1 MVYDEFL
8 REEEVLTCEMI
19 MPQTDTKF
27 LTELR
32 VLISDLANTVNS
44 KDYRNTSVLIEENPG
59 VHEKITKISEVLSK
73 RFNFNISLTLEP
85 SMSACTTVTV
95 PGSLSILSNSD
106 WMVSLKEYFDKK
118 KGMIYKDIKTMSDF
132 KRNVDDYYNQLYK
145 NVKAFDKILDNFNIS
160 IDLKN
165 ATISGLPKDYWLL
178 MRADFCYLLNRKGNN
193 LSPDELIAILLHEIG
208 HNFTTFE
215 KLYFNIR
222 NSAVILDAIRDTA
235 NNGVKDIPSI
245 LKIVSKKMGNNPNK
259 NSMELLVDLR
269 RTTIGSLPG
278 EVVQYNNEQQADQ
291 FVTRFGL
298 GAPLATGLTK
308 YGAWVRITNA
318 TLVDKI
324 ETAVSTGIVLSLLVI
339 PTIMVPAAFVAAT
352 VLLATTVG
360 MYISNQLTN
369 LTNNIQ
375 AKQSD
380 VAYEMDY
387 TRTLRIKQD
396 LIRQVRILDKV
407 KDKLLI
413 KQILE
418 SVEIIDEKLVFIE
431 NLIEKVKNNS
441 WIERYIMARQFSDK
455 QKSLIEMN
463 DLVQELMENE
473 LHLKLLKL

>member
-8 REEEVLTCEMI
+8 REEEALTCEMI

>member
-73 RFNFNISLTLEP
+73 RFNFNISLTLVP
-85 SMSACTTVTV
+85 SMGACTTVTV

>member
-85 SMSACTTVTV
+85 SMGACTTVTV

-118 KGMIYKDIKTMSDF
+118 KGMIYKDIKTISDF

-324 ETAVSTGIVLSLLVI
+324 ETAVTTGIILSLLVI

-396 LIRQVRILDKV
+396 LIRQIRILDKV

>member
-85 SMSACTTVTV
+85 SMNACTTVTV

>member
-44 KDYRNTSVLIEENPG
+44 KDYRNTSVLIEENPN

>member
-59 VHEKITKISEVLSK
+59 VHEKIIKISEVLSK

-208 HNFTTFE
+208 HNITTFE

-308 YGAWVRITNA
+308 YGAWVRMTNA

-324 ETAVSTGIVLSLLVI
+324 ETAVTTGIILSLLVI

>member
-118 KGMIYKDIKTMSDF
+118 KGMIYKDIKTISDF

-324 ETAVSTGIVLSLLVI
+324 ETAVTTGIILSLLVI
-339 PTIMVPAAFVAAT
+339 PTIMVPAVFVTAT

>member
-59 VHEKITKISEVLSK
+59 VHEKIIKISEVLSK